1 MTSAKAYTLVM
12 DEVHLSALSV
22 MLGAAVA
29 MMMRDLERSAE
40 GLQLLAEINDEHP
53 GTIMALMGKMEKLIQ
68 ESEDGLDENGE
79 YPTHRTVTILRSS
92 GEVC

>member
-1 MTSAKAYTLVM
+1 MTSTKAYTLVM

-29 MMMRDLERSAE
+29 IMMRDLERSAE
-40 GLQLLAEINDEHP
+40 GLQLLTEINDEHP
-53 GTIMALMGKMEKLIQ
+53 GTILSLMLKMEKLIR

>member
-1 MTSAKAYTLVM
+1 M

-29 MMMRDLERSAE
+29 MMIRDLERSAE
-40 GLQLLAEINDEHP
+40 GLQLLTEINDEHP

-68 ESEDGLDENGE
+68 ESEDRLDRHEE
-79 YPTHRTVTILRSS
+79 DVTHRAVMVMRPS